1 MNSRKTL
8 IAALLL
14 LLGTACQK
22 DHTPRQIELLLEPM
36 GSTAKLA
43 IDGSDGT
50 TATWSS
56 GDAIRFNG
64 TVATVIRETNGHTYV
79 DNSAADEVNRALF
92 PTTLA
97 SSGPAADLVT
107 VSLSASY
114 DYATDGAQQKL
125 ALPMAARAT
134 GNDPLPFMHLTGALC
149 FTLQNSR
156 DVDLTLDS
164 IVVVSSG
171 YLLNGSRQVDLAH
184 LDTTGAVPTANAARR
199 KVTMTFERQSL
210 VVPAGE
216 SRTVVLPVAPVGD
229 TNHFTVA
236 VTCHH
241 QGVRYTFRKRQTSGG
256 PLRRNQIGYV
266 AVALEN
272 NLQRKSIFEGE
283 GNAANPYLI
292 RNTAEFLNLAKATH
306 EKWKNPSD
314 NAYGSYYYRL
324 TSNLVFDHDTITP
337 IHYYSGGTFDG
348 DGHSL
353 TGLTIR
359 SVNGCCA
366 LFDTVL
372 NGSTIK
378 NLSLRYIV
386 LCHNGNLTNLYL
398 GGFCSFCNDGTS
410 FIDCHIEGIAYS
422 VVGTFSNLYVGGI
435 VAHTIRNITL
445 TGCTIYSSSTL
456 NINANSL
463 FYGNL
468 LGYCS
473 NSTVYTDIVSLTSCS
488 ATNSNLSLNTTG
500 TLYYG
505 GLIGFSSKLISKFNN
520 CTFSSDGT
528 LTSTNTDPGL
538 NAIVFGGLIGR
549 FQKVMN
555 IGSVQATNY
564 TSVQGTISTST
575 SAGTSYHGAYV
586 GMQNGYCS
594 FDATCS
600 KSITCN
606 DSTLTNDSGN

>member
-1 MNSRKTL
+1 MNNRKTL

-107 VSLSASY
+107 VSLPASY

-266 AVALEN
+266 AVALDN
-272 NLQRKSIFEGE
+272 DLRRISIFEGE

-292 RNTAEFLNLAKATH
+292 RNTADFLNMVNAISSKWTIPVGTKTYDTMYYKFTADIDLSGISINPIFEYQNAT
-306 EKWKNPSD
+306 
-314 NAYGSYYYRL
+314 
-324 TSNLVFDHDTITP
+324 I
-337 IHYYSGGTFDG
+337 DG
-348 DGHSL
+348 DGHKL
-353 TGLTIR
+353 KNLTIN
-359 SVNGCCA
+359 STEGYCA
-366 LFDTVL
+366 LFR
-372 NGSTIK
+372 ST
-378 NLSLRYIV
+378 NSSTM
-386 LCHNGNLTNLYL
+386 CNLTLQDLTLRHSGTVSNLYL
-398 GGFCSFCNDGTS
+398 GGICATSASQTFDNCHVNGLTLDVSGSINNTYFGGMSAFVYGSQTLTDCS
-410 FIDCHIEGIAYS
+410 
-422 VVGTFSNLYVGGI
+422 VTFSP
-435 VAHTIRNITL
+435 TL
-445 TGCTIYSSSTL
+445 NVTPSTL
-456 NINANSL
+456 
-463 FYGNL
+463 
-468 LGYCS
+468 
-473 NSTVYTDIVSLTSCS
+473 
-488 ATNSNLSLNTTG
+488 
-500 TLYYG
+500 YG
-505 GLIGFSSKLISKFNN
+505 GLLLGQCSKGSGSGNTNVL
-520 CTFSSDGT
+520 T
-528 LTSTNTDPGL
+528 LTRCTATAPTLSFTSYSL
-538 NAIVFGGLIGR
+538 MYFGGLISNSASEACTLTDCTYNGYASLQSTNNAVVAGGLLGR
-549 FQKVMN
+549 YTKGTN
-555 IGSVQATNY
+555 GSMTATGC
-564 TSVQGTISTST
+564 SVQGSISTFSGG
-575 SAGTSYHGAYV
+575 GTPYLGAFIGLV
-586 GMQNGYCS
+586 NGTHDISSC
-594 FDATCS
+594 TNN
-600 KSITCN
+600 ITLQKDGTTVN
-606 DSTLTNDSGN
+606 DNYGN

>member
-1 MNSRKTL
+1 MNNRKTL

-107 VSLSASY
+107 VSLPASY
-114 DYATDGAQQKL
+114 DYATDGVQQKL

-266 AVALEN
+266 AVALDNEMLMN
-272 NLQRKSIFEGE
+272 SIFEG
-283 GNAANPYLI
+283 GGTLVTPYLI
-292 RNTAEFLNLAKATH
+292 RNVHEFLNLSQATH
-306 EKWKNPSD
+306 EKWKSHMNTS
-314 NAYGSYYYRL
+314 YGIYHYRL
-324 TSNLVFDHDTITP
+324 TSDLVFDHDTIFP
-337 IHYYSGGTFDG
+337 IHYYHGGTFDG

-366 LFDTVL
+366 LFDTVT
-372 NGSTIK
+372 GSSTIENLTLQ
-378 NLSLRYIV
+378 NLSL
-386 LCHNGNLTNLYL
+386 CHSGNISYLYL
-398 GGFCSFCNDGTS
+398 GGFCAFSNSEST
-410 FIDCHIEGIAYS
+410 FINCHINGITYVVSGSIDNTYIGGIAARAINS
-422 VVGTFSNLYVGGI
+422 T
-435 VAHTIRNITL
+435 TL
-445 TGCTIYSSSTL
+445 TNNTIQSSAALNLSTTTL
-456 NINANSL
+456 Y
-463 FYGNL
+463 YGNL
-468 LGYCS
+468 LGYCI
-473 NSTVYTDIVSLTSCS
+473 NMTDSIQNITLTSCT
-488 ATNSNLSLNTTG
+488 ATNSNLSINTTG

-528 LTSTNTDPGL
+528 LTSTNTNPGL

-549 FQKVMN
+549 FQKVTSN
-555 IGSVQATNY
+555 GFIQATY
-564 TSVQGTISTST
+564 TSVQGTISTSA

-586 GMQNGYCS
+586 GMKNGYCS

-606 DSTLTNDSGN
+606 GSTLTNDSGN

>member
-1 MNSRKTL
+1 MNNRKTL

-79 DNSAADEVNRALF
+79 DNSATDEVNRALF

-107 VSLSASY
+107 VSLPASY

-266 AVALEN
+266 AVALDNEMLMN
-272 NLQRKSIFEGE
+272 SIFEG
-283 GNAANPYLI
+283 GGTLVTPYLI
-292 RNTAEFLNLAKATH
+292 RNVHEFLNLSQATH
-306 EKWKNPSD
+306 EKWKSHMNTS
-314 NAYGSYYYRL
+314 YGIYHYRL
-324 TSNLVFDHDTITP
+324 TSDLVFDHDTIFP
-337 IHYYSGGTFDG
+337 IHYYHGGTFDG

-353 TGLTIR
+353 TGLVIQ
-359 SVNGCCA
+359 SANGCCA
-366 LFDTVL
+366 LFDTIIEGG
-372 NGSTIK
+372 NIK
-378 NLSLRYIV
+378 NLTLQNFK
-386 LCHNGNLTNLYL
+386 LCHSGNMTNLYL
-398 GGFCSFCNDGTS
+398 GGFCAFSTNGTTFS
-410 FIDCHIEGIAYS
+410 GCHIDGISYS
-422 VVGTFSNLYVGGI
+422 VTGTFSNLYVGGI
-435 VAHTIRNITL
+435 AAHATRNITL
-445 TGCTIYSSSTL
+445 TNCIVGSSATL
-456 NINANSL
+456 NSTANYL
-463 FYGNL
+463 YYGNL
-468 LGYCS
+468 LGHCS
-473 NSTVYTDIVSLTSCS
+473 DGTSSNETVSLTSCT
-488 ATNSNLSLNTTG
+488 ATNSSLSVNTTG
-500 TLYYG
+500 ALYFG
-505 GLIGFSSKLISKFNN
+505 GLIGYSTKEKNLIDGCIF
-520 CTFSSDGT
+520 TSDGT
-528 LTSTNTDPGL
+528 LTSTNTNPEL

-549 FQKVMN
+549 YVKSGN
-555 IGSVQATNY
+555 SSVSATN

-586 GMQNGYCS
+586 GMQNGSCS

-606 DSTLTNDSGN
+606 GSPLTNNCGN